1 MNEPVRIGVIG
12 AGGMGS
18 SHAQG
23 IKTLQRARVAAVSDS
38 DEARGRKLA
47 GDMGVPWFG
56 DYQQMLR
63 EGEIDAVSIASPPFM
78 HKEMALAA
86 SAAGKHIFCE
96 KPMAVNV
103 ADCEAMI
110 QAAQQAGVTL
120 MVGQVLRFL
129 MPFLKVREL
138 VDGGAI
144 GRPIGVEVT
153 RISGGSGG
161 VWSVPWRA
169 HLEQSGGLLMEINA
183 HEIDL
188 LRCLGGDVASVYAE
202 ADNYVHPD
210 ADYPDLAFV
219 LLRFRNGAI
228 GSLYS
233 SNACPLG
240 ETSGKVQG
248 TEGAIRYNGWGKRG
262 SIELRRMRDS
272 EPTVFRLEELDAPP
286 GVAYEL
292 DRFAEAVLTGTT
304 PVVTGLD
311 GLKVVEIARAAYTSA
326 KEHRQIT
333 LPERD

>member
-1 MNEPVRIGVIG
+1 MQEPVRIGVIG

-23 IKTLQRARVAAVSDS
+23 IATLQRARVAAVSDS

-47 GDMGVPWFG
+47 TDMSVPWYG
-56 DYQQMLR
+56 DYQEMLR
-63 EGEIDAVSIASPPFM
+63 AGEIDAVSIASPPFM

-86 SAAGKHIFCE
+86 AAAGKHIFCE

-110 QAAQQAGVTL
+110 QAAERAGVTL

-129 MPFLKVREL
+129 QPFLKVREL
-138 VDGGAI
+138 VESGAI
-144 GRPIGVEVT
+144 GRTVGVEIT
-153 RISGGSGG
+153 RVSGGGSVGT
-161 VWSVPWRA
+161 VPWRTR
-169 HLEQSGGLLMEINA
+169 LEQSGGLLMEINA

-210 ADYPDLAFV
+210 ADFPDLAFV

-228 GSLYS
+228 GSLYTS
-233 SNACPLG
+233 SACPLG
-240 ETSGKVQG
+240 QTSGTVQG

-262 SIELRRMRDS
+262 SLELRRMGDS
-272 EPTVFRLEELDAPP
+272 QPTVFRLEDLDAPP

-326 KEHRQIT
+326 GEHRPVT
-333 LPERD
+333 LPER

>member
-1 MNEPVRIGVIG
+1 MQEPVRIGVIG
-12 AGGMGS
+12 AGGMGT

-23 IKTLQRARVAAVSDS
+23 IRTLQRARVAAVSDS
-38 DEARGRKLA
+38 DEARGTKLA
-47 GDMGVPWFG
+47 AEMGVPWFG

-63 EGEIDAVSIASPPFM
+63 EGGIDAVSIASPPFM

-86 SAAGKHIFCE
+86 AAAGKHVFCE

-110 QAAQQAGVTL
+110 QAAGQAGVTL

-129 MPFLKVREL
+129 QPFLKVREL
-138 VDGGAI
+138 VDSGAI
-144 GRPIGVEVT
+144 GRPISAEVT
-153 RISGGSGG
+153 RIGGGDSA
-161 VWSVPWRA
+161 WTVPWRA
-169 HLEQSGGLLMEINA
+169 RLEQSGGLLLEINA

-202 ADNYVHPD
+202 ADNYIHPD

-219 LLRFRNGAI
+219 LLRYRNGGI
-228 GSLYS
+228 GCLYS
-233 SNACPLG
+233 SNASPLG

-262 SIELRRMRDS
+262 SIELRRLRDTQT
-272 EPTVFRLEELDAPP
+272 TVFRLEDLEAPP

-326 KEHRQIT
+326 SERRPVL
-333 LPERD
+333 LPER